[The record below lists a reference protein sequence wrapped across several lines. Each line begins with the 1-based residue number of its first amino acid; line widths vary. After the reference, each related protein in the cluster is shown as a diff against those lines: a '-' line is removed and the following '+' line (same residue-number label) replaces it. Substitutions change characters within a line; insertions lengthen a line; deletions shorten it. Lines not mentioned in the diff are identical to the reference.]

1 MRPLKIVLKQLGTEK
16 IVNNKGDFQ
25 FEHVSLLMDEEKNGP
40 FKNSFKTVRNWGT
53 LFNKNTFIL
62 LFGTSIF

>member
-1 MRPLKIVLKQLGTEK
+1 MKKKMRPLKIVLKQLGTEK

-40 FKNSFKTVRNWGT
+40 FKNSFKTVRN
-53 LFNKNTFIL
+53 
-62 LFGTSIF
+62 